1 MIFVVGL
8 VLFAVMVFGA
18 RIATRI
24 LFKNVWVERL
34 ANLLLLMLPP
44 ILLALAI
51 FPPNSGGGLGFVLL
65 VPLLWAAGFAA
76 IIAGGLVDL
85 NRRT

>member
-1 MIFVVGL
+1 
-8 VLFAVMVFGA
+8 MVFGA

-34 ANLLLLMLPP
+34 ANLLLLMLCP

-51 FPPNSGGGLGFVLL
+51 FPSNSGGGLGFTLL
-65 VPLLWAAGFAA
+65 VPLLWTAGFAA

-85 NRRT
+85 KRPT